1 MNKNS
6 NTLFGSK
13 QNNTVVKNIVEAE
26 PMMFGVPT
34 ESNKVGVKFAVH
46 SGDAIAKG
54 RTDGELV
61 FNAITGN
68 TGAIYLGD
76 TLVSSKILDVTYAP
90 KTDASAGIKEIVIKY
105 LDASGVINTTDA
117 LEVVDDARV
126 AALIADFK
134 KDVFDPYKDA
144 TNASI
149 GRIDTSVN
157 NLETWAKTAANL
169 TEAGNGAI
177 TVTPTAD
184 GKGFQTWTVGT
195 NVDGKTIV
203 VNGND
208 ELATAVKI
216 QYVAAKAAE
225 GEGAA
230 VPAHIALMDKNGAEL
245 SKVEVS
251 DLVGNGVLHHSSYNK
266 DNGKLTLY
274 FTTAQAGVYDDVE
287 IDLSALLDVNDILV
301 SEGSQKYVD
310 INLEG
315 GENSQFVLSTKM
327 VSLLG
332 EDGKP
337 LSGTVANG
345 LLDASVAKSY
355 IDQKA
360 TDLAISAS
368 GDTYVNA
375 AVDAGNNKKINV
387 SANVNELTV
396 GKVGEG
402 DTTISGVSTTLV
414 SGGEVASKVSTF
426 VNNRIDEEIKKLDVE
441 ETTVNATNASFKYSE
456 TDGKVAIKD
465 FALDYSTVEKTPTTS
480 TANAPKTDAAIA
492 VTNGSKLAVGSDI
505 EKVAQYAADKVT
517 EEKHRVDAKIAAL
530 GGDVTSDDAAVA
542 NVQVKTEGGQVS
554 DVIVTTIS
562 AGVNRDGDT
571 QGARKLAATTST
583 GAVTGADVAT
593 IKGYVDDKIADVTGA
608 QDSAVTVLDASSFI
622 TTTITMVDGALNQDQ
637 SSLSY
642 KKAVYANDSNTV
654 TSNGLVDGQLAL
666 DMINDRIA
674 DLDLPKTAADA
685 SVSDDNEFVT
695 LTISETDG
703 IVKLESLSIEHG
715 TFGSYGG
722 VNQVDGIAKVSA
734 VQTYVDNALTWTVI

>member
-46 SGDAIAKG
+46 KDGNTIATG
-54 RTDGELV
+54 AEGQLV
-61 FNAITGN
+61 FNVLENN
-68 TGAIYLGD
+68 TGVIYLG
-76 TLVSSKILDVTYAP
+76 TEVVSSKILNVT
-90 KTDASAGIKEIVIKY
+90 SAQKDGAKNGIKTITVSY
-105 LDASGVINTTDA
+105 VDNANAVQTHTF
-117 LEVVDDARV
+117 EVVD
-126 AALIADFK
+126 AAAVESYIADFK
-134 KDVFDPYKDA
+134 TNVFDPYKTA
-144 TNASI
+144 TDASI
-149 GRIDTSVN
+149 ARIDTSVN
-157 NLETWAKTAANL
+157 NLEDWAKTAGNL

-177 TVTPTAD
+177 TVTPAAGTN
-184 GKGFQTWTVGT
+184 GFQTWTVGT

-203 VNGND
+203 VNGED
-208 ELATAVKI
+208 KLATDVKI
-216 QYVAAKAAE
+216 KYVAAAE
-225 GEGAA
+225 G
-230 VPAHIALMDKNGAEL
+230 VPAHIALTDNADKEL
-245 SKVEVS
+245 STIAVS
-251 DLVGNGVLHHSSYNK
+251 DLVGNGQLKSTAYHKETGILDMV
-266 DNGKLTLY
+266 
-274 FTTAQAGVYDDVE
+274 FAQADGTEKKIEVNLGE
-287 IDLSALLDVNDILV
+287 LLDVNDVLV
-301 SEGSQKYVD
+301 KNDSSIYLD
-310 INLEG
+310 IDLTG

-327 VSLLG
+327 VSLLN
-332 EDGKP
+332 EEGKP
-337 LSGTVANG
+337 LEGIVANG

-396 GKVGEG
+396 NKVGEG

-414 SGGEVASKVSTF
+414 SGGEVATKVSTF
-426 VNNRIDEEIKKLDVE
+426 VNNRIDEEIKKLDVPE
-441 ETTVNATNASFKYSE
+441 AIVEATNASFKYAE
-456 TDGKVAIKD
+456 TDGIVSISD
-465 FALDYSTVEKTPTTS
+465 FALDYSSVAKTATTS
-480 TANAPKTDAAIA
+480 TADAPKTDASIT

-517 EEKHRVDAKIAAL
+517 EEMHRVDAKIAAL
-530 GGDVTSDDAAVA
+530 RGDVTSDDAAVA

-562 AGVNRDGDT
+562 AGVNRDGDA

-593 IKGYVDDKIADVTGA
+593 IKGYVDDKITDVTGA

-654 TSNGLVDGQLAL
+654 TENGLVDGQLAL

-674 DLDLPKTAADA
+674 DLDKEAITSKDTNEY
-685 SVSDDNEFVT
+685 VSIT
-695 LTISETDG
+695 LKVEDG
-703 IVKLESLSIEHG
+703 ISSITSVAVKTKDVSTATADSEGLA
-715 TFGSYGG
+715 TAYG
-722 VNQVDGIAKVSA
+722 AKS
-734 VQTYVDNALTWTVI
+734 YVDARLTWSVI